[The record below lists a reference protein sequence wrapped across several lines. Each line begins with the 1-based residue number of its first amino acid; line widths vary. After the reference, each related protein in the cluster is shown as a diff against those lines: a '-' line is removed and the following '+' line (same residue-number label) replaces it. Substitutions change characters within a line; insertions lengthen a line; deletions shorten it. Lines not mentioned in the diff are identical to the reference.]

1 MRQVL
6 PDAAALMDELR
17 QMFGA
22 AWADAA
28 LREGLRLQREH
39 AQLLAEQ
46 GTRTAQA
53 WLQTQGRTPA
63 LSLRQGEHVVGLLP
77 RRAARKP

>member
-1 MRQVL
+1 MRQAL

-39 AQLLAEQ
+39 ARLLAEQ
-46 GTRTAQA
+46 GARTAQA
-53 WLQTQGRTPA
+53 WLQSQGRAPA
-63 LSLRQGEHVVGLLP
+63 LSLRQDEHVVGLLP
-77 RRAARKP
+77 RRAALRP